1 MKKLYLT
8 FASLVCCWMLALP
21 VSADVAPIESPMS
34 NTLLLGALVLVA
46 GFCLYW
52 ILRKF
57 K

>member
-21 VSADVAPIESPMS
+21 VSADVVPIYQPMS
-34 NTLLLGALVLVA
+34 ETLLLGALVLVA